1 MSKEKS
7 SELASLVNRC
17 LAGDDAKAWREL
29 VRRVNPTIHAICYK
43 MRLSR
48 DERYDVSGQV
58 ILLLL
63 KNLENVKSPERLFGY
78 VTTMTHREIRELT
91 RKSNYFNHMYRSI
104 VDEFYSRKISTPDIE
119 MEATQDSEA
128 LLMAL
133 AKLPHNCYE
142 LLTALF
148 FDSDKPS
155 YKELSQRLGIPIAS
169 IGPTRERC
177 LKRMHKLLDKKK

>member
-17 LAGDDAKAWREL
+17 LAGDARAWSEL
-29 VRRVNPTIHAICYK
+29 VRRVNPIIHAICYE

-48 DERYDVSGQV
+48 DERYDIFGQV
-58 ILLLL
+58 LLLLL
-63 KNLENVKSPERLFGY
+63 KNLENVKSRDSLVSY
-78 VTTMTHREIRELT
+78 VATMTRREIRELT
-91 RKSNYFNHMYRSI
+91 RKSNYINHMHKSI
-104 VDEFYSRKISTPDIE
+104 VDEIYSRAIPTPDID
-119 MEATQDSEA
+119 MEIAQDSEA
-128 LLMAL
+128 LLKAM
-133 AKLPHNCYE
+133 AKLPRLCHD

-148 FDSDKPS
+148 FDTDKPS
-155 YKELSQRLGIPIAS
+155 YKELSQRLGIPVAS